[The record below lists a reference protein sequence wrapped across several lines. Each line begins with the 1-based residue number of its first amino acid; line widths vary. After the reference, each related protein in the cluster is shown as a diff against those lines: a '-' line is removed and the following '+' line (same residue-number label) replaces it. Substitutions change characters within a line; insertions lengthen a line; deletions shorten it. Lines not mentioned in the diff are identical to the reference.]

1 MSAPVV
7 TAVAAY
13 VPPAVP
19 LARWSQIEEKLN
31 ATALT
36 GWARL
41 VYPHWFA
48 AYGLDLQQ
56 LTAPPEDMPSA
67 SPGAVAVGIAA
78 QPGIDVVPV
87 EKDRDLSGLAADIV
101 QAICTARAPEAP
113 CIDVVVFCH
122 SSLNE
127 HVSTTTAGRL
137 RAAIGE
143 PCFPFAVAQQ
153 QGASVFTALRLAAD
167 LLVAEPELRAILIVA
182 AEKWCHPFARR
193 IGRWTLQGDA
203 AGAIVL
209 ERDSPSTQGLRL
221 LDTAVQPLCR
231 ADAPFGLPASLTD
244 TNAIFA
250 PALLALID
258 TLLREHGRR
267 AGEIAAVIAHHVNL
281 PLVEAVSR
289 QLGLP
294 SERRLT
300 DRRAYLGTAES
311 IVRLAETLDIFPL
324 GHGELVLAWGIG
336 LGGYVSCALFEAD
349 GTPARYIAD
358 SAQTGES

>member
-13 VPPAVP
+13 VPPA
-19 LARWSQIEEKLN
+19 LALAQWSQIEHTLN
-31 ATALT
+31 ATVLT

-41 VYPHWFA
+41 VYPYWFA
-48 AYGLDLQQ
+48 AYGRDLPQPSMPLDD
-56 LTAPPEDMPSA
+56 TPSA
-67 SPGAVAVGIAA
+67 SWPAAPAGIAVET
-78 QPGIDVVPV
+78 GIGFVPV
-87 EKDRDLSGLAADIV
+87 EKNDDLSGLATDVA
-101 QAICTARAPEAP
+101 QTICAARAPEAP
-113 CIDVVVFCH
+113 RIDVVMFCH

-127 HVSTTTAGRL
+127 HVSTTTAGIL

-143 PCFPFAVAQQ
+143 PCFPFSIAQQ
-153 QGASVFTALRLAAD
+153 QGASVFTALRLAKD
-167 LLVAEPELRAILIVA
+167 LFVAEPELRVILIVA

-203 AGAIVL
+203 AGATL
-209 ERDSPSTQGLRL
+209 RERASPATHSRGLQL

-231 ADAPFGLPASLTD
+231 ADAPFGLPASLID

-258 TLLREHGRR
+258 ALLRRHGRR
-267 AGEIAAVIAHHVNL
+267 AGEISAVIAHQVNR

-294 SERRLT
+294 RERHLE
-300 DRRAYLGTAES
+300 DRRAYLGAAES
-311 IVRLAETLDIFPL
+311 
-324 GHGELVLAWGIG
+324 
-336 LGGYVSCALFEAD
+336 
-349 GTPARYIAD
+349 
-358 SAQTGES
+358 